1 MLETIE
7 VLGGKGESMNVRSK
21 ATWLVLGFILLCSG
35 CYASLNAGIDTPVSE
50 LSRAKSVVNAT
61 VDTGLLVDFGVGQI
75 VISNRLGYY
84 LNADGVQAE
93 LIGGVGEFMVE
104 QVTPDVREG
113 NGRGRDFRVALLMAS
128 VRPIDDGD
136 TGTLTTLMIGP
147 NFKKDFRVN
156 KWFHAG
162 LSPSVAISR
171 LALGREVTWSLGL
184 NFRALSW
191 TQIFKAIGMS
201 N

>member
-1 MLETIE
+1 MI
-7 VLGGKGESMNVRSK
+7 LGIS
-21 ATWLVLGFILLCSG
+21 LICSG
-35 CYASLNAGIDTPVSE
+35 CYASLNAGVDTSVSE
-50 LSRAKSVVNAT
+50 LSRAKSAANAS
-61 VDTGLLVDFGVGQI
+61 VDLGLLVDFGVGQTI
-75 VISNRLGYY
+75 VSVRNGYY

-93 LIGGVGEFMVE
+93 LIGGVGEFMIE
-104 QVTPDVREG
+104 QVTPDAWKG

-128 VRPIDDGD
+128 VRPIDDRD

-162 LSPSVAISR
+162 LNPSVAISR
-171 LALGREVTWSLGL
+171 LDLGQEVTWSLGL

-191 TQIFKAIGMS
+191 TQIFKAIGTS
-201 N
+201 D